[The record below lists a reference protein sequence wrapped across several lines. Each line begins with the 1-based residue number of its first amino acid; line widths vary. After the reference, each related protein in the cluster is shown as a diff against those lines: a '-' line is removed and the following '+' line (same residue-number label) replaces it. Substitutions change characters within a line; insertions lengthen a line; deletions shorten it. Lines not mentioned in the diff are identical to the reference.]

1 MIKNNAQKAGMNITD
16 YMVSCAKKHK
26 IIIVE
31 DLKPLCH
38 ELHKIG
44 TNINQLLLLSHQGRI
59 TCIQLT
65 ELSEAVK
72 SLWQPLYILTEKV
85 RRK

>member
-1 MIKNNAQKAGMNITD
+1 MIKSNAEKAEMNITD
-16 YMVSCAKKHK
+16 YMVSSAKKHK

-38 ELHKIG
+38 ELRKIG
-44 TNINQLLLLSHQGRI
+44 TNINQLTLLSHQGRF
-59 TCIQLT
+59 TCVQLSELT
-65 ELSEAVK
+65 EAMK